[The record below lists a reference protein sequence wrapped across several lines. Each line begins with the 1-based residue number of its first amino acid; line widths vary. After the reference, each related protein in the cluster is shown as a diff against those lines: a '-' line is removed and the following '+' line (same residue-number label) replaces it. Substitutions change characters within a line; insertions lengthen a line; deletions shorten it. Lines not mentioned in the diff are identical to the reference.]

1 MIILLVIVVGLAF
14 GWKWA
19 LAVLVAWLVLEVWA
33 NG

>member
-19 LAVLVAWLVLEVWA
+19 LATLLLWLVLEVWTS
-33 NG
+33 G